1 MKYYNGLSPSK
12 KDKIWNK
19 HKIIL
24 WSYCPYIY
32 GEFLSIMQ
40 YDDVI
45 SLCGNSR
52 NNGPHGPHRK
62 SFKMVQFSPCI

>member
-1 MKYYNGLSPSK
+1 MKFYSGLSPSK

-24 WSYCPYIY
+24 WSCPYIY
-32 GEFLSIMQ
+32 TEFLSIMQ

-52 NNGPHGPHRK
+52 NNGRHGVHK
-62 SFKMVQFSPCI
+62 IHLKW